1 MFQALGTTVT
11 VATADPDVLETA
23 LDVVST
29 DVATLD
35 RAASRFRAD
44 SELTALHD
52 AGGAPMEISET
63 LLVALQEALDA
74 ATLTGGILDPTIGEA
89 LARCGYDRDFADV
102 SPSGPPLRVRFARV
116 PGWRGVRLD
125 PVRHTAAVP
134 PGVRID
140 LGATA
145 KAGCADRSAARAAA
159 ATGCGVL
166 VNLGGDIAVAGEA
179 PSSGWSIR
187 VADRHDA
194 GPNARGV
201 TIAIAAGGLATSGTT
216 ARRWRRGGELLHHV
230 IDPAT
235 GRPAAPC
242 WRTVTVAASSCLL
255 ANIGSTAAVVLGP
268 SAPHWLAERRL
279 HARLV
284 AEDGSVVGVA
294 GWPRDALTSDAN
306 RIGEVDVIRC

>member
-1 MFQALGTTVT
+1 MFHALGTTVT
-11 VATADPDVLETA
+11 VATADADVLDTV
-23 LDVVST
+23 LNIVST
-29 DVATLD
+29 DVAALD

-44 SELTALHD
+44 SELAALHE
-52 AGGAPMEISET
+52 AGGAPVEVSDT

-74 ATLTGGILDPTIGEA
+74 AALTGGLLDPTIGEA
-89 LARCGYDRDFADV
+89 LERCGYDRDFADV
-102 SPSGPPLRVRFARV
+102 SPSGPPLTIRFARV

-134 PGVRID
+134 AGVRID

-159 ATGCGVL
+159 VTGCGVL

-179 PSSGWSIR
+179 PPGGWSIR

-194 GPNARGV
+194 GPDDQGV
-201 TIAIAAGGLATSGTT
+201 TIAIASGGLATSGTS
-216 ARRWRRGGELLHHV
+216 ARRWQRGGELLHHV
-230 IDPAT
+230 INPAT
-235 GRPAAPC
+235 GRPAEPC

-268 SAPHWLAERRL
+268 SAPRWLADRNL

-284 AEDGSVVGVA
+284 AEDGSVTGVA
-294 GWPRDALTSDAN
+294 GWPRDALASDTGV
-306 RIGEVDVIRC
+306 IGDVDVVPC